1 MIFYFIAMRPHLEKA
16 VNDKIYLNLEDAQA
30 ACEWLNGILPPYRW
44 QVWAAEAVNISEV
57 GCYGEAVPLQSS

>member
-1 MIFYFIAMRPHLEKA
+1 MIFYFIAMRAHLEKA

-44 QVWAAEAVNISEV
+44 RVWAAEAVNIRPGMLTNRMSWRN
-57 GCYGEAVPLQSS
+57 